1 MDYVEK
7 LFGYNGKTVVI
18 TGGAGILAGYI
29 AEGFLRA
36 GAAVSLWDLEEGPLT
51 ESRDAILERAGAGEE
66 RIEIH
71 AVDCGSK
78 EALEKAL
85 GETETAMGLPHVLIN
100 GVGGNRGTAAF
111 VEQDV
116 ELFQKVL
123 YLNLVA
129 GMVLPTQVFARRW
142 IDAECR
148 GTVINL
154 TSMTAYSPWSG
165 VWAYG
170 AAKAGVMNLTRG
182 AALEFARYGIRV
194 NSVSPGVFVGKQNHD
209 LLISQDDPLVLTA
222 RGEKIISRTPAGR
235 FGDYRELQGVML
247 FLASNEAASFV
258 TGVDIPVDGGFLVDN
273 I

>member
-1 MDYVEK
+1 
-7 LFGYNGKTVVI
+7 
-18 TGGAGILAGYI
+18 
-29 AEGFLRA
+29 
-36 GAAVSLWDLEEGPLT
+36 
-51 ESRDAILERAGAGEE
+51 
-66 RIEIH
+66 
-71 AVDCGSK
+71 
-78 EALEKAL
+78 
-85 GETETAMGLPHVLIN
+85 
-100 GVGGNRGTAAF
+100 
-111 VEQDV
+111 
-116 ELFQKVL
+116 
-123 YLNLVA
+123 
-129 GMVLPTQVFARRW
+129 MVLPTQVFARRW
-142 IDAECR
+142 IKEECR
-148 GTVINL
+148 GAVINL

-235 FGDYRELQGVML
+235 FGDYKELQGVML